1 MKMKLHFTAT
11 SLSFSVLPKKFMPLK
26 FFNNSVDT
34 FSMGKNEN
42 TNAVF
47 KNMMYTFPKHVKKK
61 LI

>member
-1 MKMKLHFTAT
+1 MKMKLHFTVIIKFFGLT
-11 SLSFSVLPKKFMPLK
+11 KKFMPLK
-26 FFNNSVDT
+26 FFNNSIDT

-47 KNMMYTFPKHVKKK
+47 KNMMYTFPKLIKKK